1 MRLLRVSFKN
11 YKILEDREFE
21 FGENPLVVSAPNE
34 SGKSTLIEGIGDAFS
49 LSPDK
54 LRAKRTEGKELDPVL
69 EVIFEIGEHTYAL
82 KVNAQDGTVRLSGSD
97 GTDLGRPR
105 AIEDFLERK
114 GYRFFSAVLNGLLV
128 MRERDLTTETGKGL
142 RDLLDA
148 VLKSA
153 SIERMTKLLDG
164 MLLQRAGARRF
175 KSKPFGK
182 EEESLREELKRTE
195 ERLAETIKRH
205 EEHRKSRDKLERVQ
219 RELEQKIEEKTA
231 LEAEIERDRRLLSY
245 AVCEQTRTRIDDL
258 AERIGGIERQ
268 LEQCRRRE
276 EEKTREKEDI
286 KKQENGILERL
297 SELNRKRG
305 ELSRAGQELEK
316 TKQRIELLRNIEEL
330 NRKLGEFGNRSSEEL
345 RSDLVDWE
353 AHRRLCQESGGIIRV
368 LQAKDRVVVG
378 DSATLGP
385 GEAAE
390 FKGEALIRYRDL
402 TLQVYTS
409 KEIERGKKKVEE
421 LTRTYGSIERLE
433 ALIGLLERRESLSA
447 QLDGDGDL
455 ILLQGKAKALS
466 GQIEELKRMDEE
478 MREKEGAIG
487 VLRQRFEEVEKE
499 LRDIQRAKSDLELE
513 KQRFEDEKRRHDELL
528 KSLEKEIE
536 HLTLKEAKEF
546 EAECSRVDIED
557 LKARIEERETRRDKL
572 RDEIAELQ
580 AQKRVYEV
588 LTEKEP
594 NKQELD
600 ELLSQK
606 RELEERLR
614 RMMSMERALRFGL
627 EVLAELRAEI
637 NRRYLKEFESSVS
650 ELFSRI
656 TGGNYTGVRFET
668 ESLFFGGNTF
678 KSRWTA
684 VRKDG
689 GSFPINELSDGTS
702 SQLLLAARLALIRLF
717 FDRKAFLLL
726 DEPFAYF
733 DRDRTQRT
741 MDILHSLAREGWQV
755 IVMSA
760 KEEFPLT

>member
-1 MRLLRVSFKN
+1 MRLLKVSFKN
-11 YKILEDREFE
+11 YKILEEREFE
-21 FGENPLVVSAPNE
+21 FGENPLVLSAPNE
-34 SGKSTLIEGIGDAFS
+34 TGKSTLIEGIMDAFS

-69 EVIFEIGEHTYAL
+69 EVTFVIGEHTYAL

-128 MRERDLTTETGKGL
+128 IRERDLTTETGKGL
-142 RDLLDA
+142 RDLLDT

-153 SIERMTKLLDG
+153 SIEEMTKLLDG
-164 MLLQRAGARRF
+164 ILLHRAGAQRF
-175 KSKPFGK
+175 KSRPFGK
-182 EEESLREELKRTE
+182 EEESLREQLKRTE

-205 EEHRKSRDKLERVQ
+205 EEYRKNRDELERVQ
-219 RELEQKIEEKTA
+219 RELERKIEAKTA
-231 LEAEIERDRRLLSY
+231 LEAEIERDKRLLSY
-245 AVCEQTRTRIDDL
+245 AVCEQTRNRIKDL
-258 AERIGGIERQ
+258 TEKIGHIETQ
-268 LEQCRRRE
+268 LEECQRRE
-276 EEKTREKEDI
+276 KEKTTEKEDI
-286 KKQENGILERL
+286 KNHENRIFERF
-297 SELNRKRG
+297 SELNRKRP
-305 ELSRAGQELEK
+305 ELNRAEQELEK
-316 TKQRIELLRNIEEL
+316 TKQKIELLREIEEV
-330 NRKLGEFGNRSSEEL
+330 NRKLGEFQNRSSKEL
-345 RSDLVDWE
+345 GSDLVDWQT
-353 AHRRLCQESGGIIRV
+353 HRNLCQESRGIIRV
-368 LQAKDRVVVG
+368 LQAEDIVAVG

-409 KEIERGKKKVEE
+409 QEIEKGKEKVED
-421 LTRTYGSIERLE
+421 LTRTYGSIETLKG
-433 ALIGLLERRESLSA
+433 LIGLLEQRELLSR
-447 QLDGDGDL
+447 QLDGDQDL
-455 ILLQGKAKALS
+455 TLLQGKAEALS
-466 GQIEELKRMDEE
+466 DQIDELKKMDKELHKIE
-478 MREKEGAIG
+478 MERGLLSERLK
-487 VLRQRFEEVEKE
+487 EVEKE
-499 LRDIQRAKSDLELE
+499 LGDIQEEKRELELK
-513 KQRFEDEKRRHDELL
+513 KQKFEDERDRQEESLT
-528 KSLEKEIE
+528 SLEKEIE
-536 HLTLKEAKEF
+536 DLTLKEAKEF

-557 LKARIEERETRRDKL
+557 LKARIDENERRVDKL
-572 RDEIAELQ
+572 RDEIAKLDT
-580 AQKRVYEV
+580 KKSVCEV

-594 NKQELD
+594 DKRELD

-637 NRRYLKEFESSVS
+637 NRRYLQEFEYSVS
-650 ELFSRI
+650 HLFSRI
-656 TGGNYTGVRFET
+656 TGGNYTGVRFEA
-668 ESLFFGGNTF
+668 ESLFFDDNTF
-678 KSRWTA
+678 KTRWTA

-733 DRDRTQRT
+733 DRDRTRRT
-741 MDILHSLAREGWQV
+741 MDILRSLSRQGWQV

-760 KEEFPLT
+760 KGKTP

>member
-1 MRLLRVSFKN
+1 MRLLKVSFKN
-11 YKILEDREFE
+11 YKILEEREFE
-21 FGENPLVVSAPNE
+21 FGENPFVFSASNE
-34 SGKSTLIEGIGDAFS
+34 TGKSTLIEGIADAFS

-54 LRAKRTEGKELDPVL
+54 LRAKRTEGKEMDPVL
-69 EVIFEIGEHTYAL
+69 EVTFEIGEHTYAL
-82 KVNAQDGTVRLSGSD
+82 KINAQDGTVRLLGSD

-142 RDLLDA
+142 RDLLDT

-153 SIERMTKLLDG
+153 SIEQMTKLLDG
-164 MLLQRAGARRF
+164 MLLQRAGTQRF
-175 KSKPFGK
+175 KSRPFGK
-182 EEESLREELKRTE
+182 EEESLREQLKRTE
-195 ERLAETIKRH
+195 DRLAETIKRH
-205 EEHRKSRDKLERVQ
+205 EEHRKSRDQLERVQ
-219 RELEQKIEEKTA
+219 RELDRKIQAKTA

-268 LEQCRRRE
+268 LEQYRRRE

-286 KKQENGILERL
+286 KKQENGILERF
-297 SELNRKRG
+297 SELNRRKP
-305 ELSRAGQELEK
+305 ELSRAEQELEK

-330 NRKLGEFGNRSSEEL
+330 NQKLGEFRDRSSEEL
-345 RSDLVDWE
+345 RSDLVDWKTYQG
-353 AHRRLCQESGGIIRV
+353 LCQESRGIIRV

-378 DSATLGP
+378 DSVTMGP

-409 KEIERGKKKVEE
+409 QKIEKGKKKVQE
-421 LTRTYGSIERLE
+421 LAKTYGSIETLKG
-433 ALIGLLERRESLSA
+433 LIGLLEQRELLSA
-447 QLDGDGDL
+447 QLDGDEDL
-455 ILLQGKAKALS
+455 TLLQGKAEALLD
-466 GQIEELKRMDEE
+466 QIEELKRMDEE
-478 MREKEGAIG
+478 MREKEGAIRL
-487 VLRQRFEEVEKE
+487 LRQRFEEVEKE
-499 LRDIQRAKSDLELE
+499 LRDIQRAKSELELD
-513 KQRFEDEKRRHDELL
+513 KQRSEDEKHRQEESL

-536 HLTLKEAKEF
+536 HLTLREAKEF
-546 EAECSRVDIED
+546 EEECSRVDIED
-557 LKARIEERETRRDKL
+557 LKARIDERESRLDEL

-580 AQKRVYEV
+580 AQKRACEV

-594 NKQELD
+594 DKKELD

-656 TGGNYTGVRFET
+656 TGGNYTSVRFKT
-668 ESLFFGGNTF
+668 ESLFFDGNTF
-678 KSRWTA
+678 KTRWTA
-684 VRKDG
+684 VRRDG

-717 FDRKAFLLL
+717 FDREAFLLL

-733 DRDRTQRT
+733 DRDRTRRT
-741 MDILHSLAREGWQV
+741 LDILHSLARQGWQV
-755 IVMSA
+755 VVMSA
-760 KEEFPLT
+760 KEGIP